1 MLDNF
6 DKRKML
12 DVLIDPNVSIILAEL
27 EDGEKDFGYLTKKL
41 QISENEIKDR
51 LAYAIEHGF
60 VIVKQNEQN
69 VIFGVD
75 TDKLNKIMESDE
87 NFDGVVDGLTELDQF
102 LN

>member
-1 MLDNF
+1 MDNF

-12 DVLIDPNVSIILAEL
+12 DVLIDPGVSIILAEL
-27 EDGEKDFGYLTKKL
+27 EDGEKDSAHLTKKL

-51 LAYAIEHGF
+51 LAYPIEHGF

-69 VIFGVD
+69 VTFGVD

>member
-1 MLDNF
+1 MTDNF

-12 DVLIDPNVSIILAEL
+12 DVLIDPDVSVILAEL
-27 EDGEKDFGYLTKKL
+27 ENGEKDSIYLAKRL

-51 LAYAIEHGF
+51 LAYPIEHGF
-60 VIVKQNEQN
+60 VIVKQSGQN
-69 VIFGVD
+69 VTFGVD